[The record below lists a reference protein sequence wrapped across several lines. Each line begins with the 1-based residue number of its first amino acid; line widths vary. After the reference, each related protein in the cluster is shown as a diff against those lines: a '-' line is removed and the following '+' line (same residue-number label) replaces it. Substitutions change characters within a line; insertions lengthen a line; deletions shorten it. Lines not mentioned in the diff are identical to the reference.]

1 MKKINFWV
9 LFLLSFI
16 FLLFLLTAFY
26 LTKLVVGKADY
37 FYPANEETKVF
48 SSFDTLYFS
57 FKDEEPLPLTVYI
70 IVNKDFIFDKEITIL
85 KEILE
90 KIPEINYEI
99 VEAKKIEDL
108 KPGLIVLLGKTNY
121 DNKIAE
127 IIKKKVYEG
136 GGILLIKN
144 PQTKEN
150 ISLLSHIAGV
160 IPIEQEDTGYQEIYL
175 KGETPITYNMKV
187 GDFLGITGEKI
198 YFLKPVE
205 KRVNVGGYYKCGKEA
220 IVYGY
225 YNKGRYVAFGF
236 SFTSLTGDSF
246 TQNNIKK
253 LLINTIYW
261 LSKRPIIQLKY
272 WPNDKEYAF
281 IFSCDVEHRGENWFL
296 IKKIIPKGTFF
307 FLAPGLK
314 DFKENNFNNIEFAL
328 HGTEHEPLKGKGYK
342 EQEKIILDGK
352 KYLEKR
358 LKKKIFGFHPPL
370 LEYDSLTLAILKN
383 AGFSYILSEYKLGL
397 PFLPYYSLLIT
408 IPQTIPD
415 DYDLMVRNNIKD
427 KDSLF
432 LYYQKYIENLKKING
447 LIVFSIHTHLLGSSE
462 YLPVV
467 KKIVDLVKDDKNC
480 YFASAK
486 EVSEWWLKRSNV
498 KIEFDINNPKEIL
511 IENLNKEPLAGVTLK
526 YYPQSNQIIKG
537 DTLIFINK
545 LAGKEKRIITLIY
558 SSENP

>member
-1 MKKINFWV
+1 MKKINIWV

-16 FLLFLLTAFY
+16 FLLFLVAAFC
-26 LTKLVVGKADY
+26 LTKLVIGKANY
-37 FYPANEETKVF
+37 FHQPNKEIIAF

-57 FKDEEPLPLTVYI
+57 FKNEDPLPLRVHI
-70 IVNKDFIFDKEITIL
+70 IVNKDFIFDKEIAIL
-85 KEILE
+85 KGILK
-90 KIPEINYEI
+90 KIPQIDYEI
-99 VEAKKIEDL
+99 IEEQKIENL
-108 KPGLIVLLGKTNY
+108 TQGLIVLLERSKY
-121 DNKIAE
+121 DDKIAE
-127 IIKKKVYEG
+127 IIKNKVYEG
-136 GGILLIKN
+136 QGILIIKN
-144 PQTKEN
+144 AQTKKN

-160 IPIEQEDTGYQEIYL
+160 IPLEQEDTGYQEIYL

-187 GDFLGITGEKI
+187 GDFLGITGEKS

-205 KRVNVGGYYKCGKEA
+205 KRVNVCGYYGFTKEA

-253 LLINTIYW
+253 LLANAFYW

-272 WPNDKEYAF
+272 WPKDKEYAF
-281 IFSCDVEHRGENWFL
+281 IFSCDVEHQGENWVS
-296 IKKIIPKGTFF
+296 IKKIITKGTFF
-307 FLAPGLK
+307 FLVPGLK
-314 DFKENNFNNIEFAL
+314 DFKENNLNDIEFAL
-328 HGTEHEPLKGKGYK
+328 HGAEHEPLKGKGYK
-342 EQEKIILDGK
+342 EQERIILNGK

-358 LKKKIFGFHPPL
+358 LKKKIYGFHPPL

-383 AGFSYILSEYKLGL
+383 AGFSYILSEYRLGV
-397 PFLPYYSLLIT
+397 PFLPYCSLLIK

-447 LIVFSIHTHLLGSSE
+447 LIVFSIHTHLLGDSE
-462 YLPVV
+462 YLPTV
-467 KKIVDLVKDDKNC
+467 KKIVNLIKNDKNC
-480 YFASAK
+480 YLATAK
-486 EVSEWWLKRSNV
+486 EVSEWWLRRLNL

-511 IENLNKEPLAGVTLK
+511 IENLNEEPLEGVALK

-537 DTLIFINK
+537 DTLIFIDK
-545 LAGKEKRIITLIY
+545 LAGKEKKFIKLIW
-558 SSENP
+558 